1 MTRSGKP
8 LCRIPEGTT
17 VRVED
22 LDACRAARAKL
33 YAMGLTPGTVLEVVS
48 SGACGPCRLRVRG
61 TDLVLGRGLSEKVLA
76 CPLGDCPEGRCPS
89 LADLAENADDDR
101 K

>member
-1 MTRSGKP
+1 MHRFGKP

-17 VRVED
+17 VKVED

-48 SGACGPCRLRVRG
+48 SGPGPCRLRVRG
-61 TDLVLGRGLSEKVLA
+61 TDLVLGRGLSEKVIA
-76 CPLGDCPEGRCPS
+76 CPLGECPKGQCPG
-89 LADLAENADDDR
+89 LALLPEDDQD
-101 K
+101 